1 MRHLPPSPF
10 PPLLRKV
17 WGGGNPDGRRPTNS
31 GRRSAYRT
39 VRKES
44 EVDEALFGN
53 TKPGARPDPKGKSQ
67 VEMIHK
73 EPSPAPF
80 ALDTDKVVLTSSDI
94 RRMAGPSS
102 VLSAEQVATLRKQ
115 AEADKE
121 QVRAAANVRKAKMMK
136 MEEERK
142 KQLPKTESE
151 ILNQKK
157 DQGTLSR
164 ADFLLQEEMDEVK
177 RMNQMVLYSKCVTI
191 RDAQIAEKMYMM
203 KEEEEEERRHDLQYE
218 IERIK
223 GLQAY
228 EEREV
233 KRAADRKVGAKILAQ
248 QIKEREADRQRI
260 EELRDQERE
269 QMLKEI
275 ERMKVEE
282 IERQTRKKEQGKKLL
297 EEVVQANS
305 AQIERKKLIK
315 AAEAEED
322 RRIALYIKE
331 RDAKEQRLLEEKE
344 AIAKEKEKEIAR
356 LRAQQEKAA
365 DKQAELDELRARRA
379 QEAYEREWRENER
392 RSQERAIAINKDM
405 AEAREAQKQH
415 KLKQLAVQA
424 KMEEEEFY
432 RIIAAN
438 RMKEKEDSQLAA
450 KQMAI
455 RKKHKE
461 DLIAQIAAIEEK
473 REVAKKEY
481 RAEGDR
487 MRREHAMEKAKLES
501 IKQRKLDELLAAGVP
516 AKYRAELER
525 KRIG

>member
-53 TKPGARPDPKGKSQ
+53 TKPGARPAPKGKSQ
-67 VEMIHK
+67 VEKIHK